1 MLGTVGDATAEL
13 IDKSGGKLQ
22 AGDVTGLSGL
32 QQQYDGQLSCTPGI
46 TVSRVPAPAGGSGPG
61 PATGADPQQMSAPQA
76 LFSAEPKAGTPIVTT
91 LNVKLQNLAESVLA
105 DQAGAAAIVAIRPS
119 NGGVVAAASRPGSN
133 GYDNTAFISQ
143 QAAVP
148 QGDLA
153 SAAASLGI
161 SVDDQQ
167 LGAPAFFGT
176 VPASAVGTE
185 HAAFMIGQGKVL
197 VSPPSIATV
206 AASVVHGG
214 LVSPRLVL
222 PAPGGSG
229 TASPKAQAAPSPAA
243 HAPTAHA
250 PTLAG
255 PTSKA
260 ADIMRAVVI
269 SGHAG
274 FLADVPGGPVLAKT
288 GTAEYGTELPL
299 KTHAWIIA
307 AQGDLAVAV
316 FVEDN
321 DYGSVS
327 GGPPLKAFL
336 TGAAGC
342 PCDGSG
348 RQQPSPRSARPA
360 PGIESGRG

>member
-1 MLGTVGDATAEL
+1 M
-13 IDKSGGKLQ
+13 
-22 AGDVTGLSGL
+22 
-32 QQQYDGQLSCTPGI
+32 
-46 TVSRVPAPAGGSGPG
+46 SRVPAPAGGSGPG
-61 PATGADPQQMSAPQA
+61 PATGADPQQTSAPQA
-76 LFSAEPKAGTPIVTT
+76 LFSAEPKAGTPVVTT

-119 NGGVVAAASRPGSN
+119 NGGVVAAASGPGSN

-148 QGDLA
+148 QDDLA

-243 HAPTAHA
+243 QAPTAPAPTAHA

-260 ADIMRAVVI
+260 ADMMRAVVI

-316 FVEDN
+316 FVEDG

-327 GGPPLKAFL
+327 GGPTLKAFL
-336 TGAAGC
+336 TGAAG
-342 PCDGSG
+342 
-348 RQQPSPRSARPA
+348 
-360 PGIESGRG
+360 